1 MDKFKS
7 RVLEIEQSIEVVRKL
22 LVMFVNKLEAK
33 NDVGFSWIKEDLEQL
48 LGLLNKYVELL
59 VKLKREFSDVLE
71 DSVDE
76 DMELIWDI
84 RLLEIEDKEKVREFV
99 KGLLKEKYG
108 GK

>member
-59 VKLKREFSDVLE
+59 VKLKREFSDVME